1 MGTGAVQRS
10 GADSTG
16 RWLDEAVTGHQLQT
30 LTEHLTAAAHGGE
43 PVRYLSHS
51 IVKGREYMAIDT
63 LALPLADN
71 GVDVDILMLLSVEP
85 VI

>member
-1 MGTGAVQRS
+1 
-10 GADSTG
+10 
-16 RWLDEAVTGHQLQT
+16 
-30 LTEHLTAAAHGGE
+30 
-43 PVRYLSHS
+43 
-51 IVKGREYMAIDT
+51 MAIDT

>member
-16 RWLDEAVTGHQLQT
+16 RWLDEAVTQPQLQA
-30 LTEHLTAAAHGGE
+30 LTEHLATAAHTGG
-43 PVRYLSHS
+43 PVRYLNHS
-51 IVKGREYMAIDT
+51 IIKGREFVAIDT
-63 LALPLADN
+63 LALPLAGN
-71 GVDVDILMLLSVEP
+71 GVDVDMLMLLSVEP